1 MDTSFLQLLIF
12 GVLAAAANILGG
24 LILFPSKLHGTYK
37 HFLKYL
43 LALGAGF
50 MLAVCLFEIL
60 PKSITI
66 WQKANPGDDENLYV
80 PMLLLLGGYL
90 LTQFVE
96 HTIAPH
102 FHLGEEMH
110 CEDDDHDHEMI
121 TTSSAYTAVGGLL
134 VHTFFDGVT
143 IAAASQV
150 DIKVGLLV
158 FIAVFLHKFP
168 EGFTIGS
175 MVMAAGKGRKQVMIA
190 TSLMGLTTL
199 LGVLIYYFVGTNLG
213 FTVAYALPLAGGVTL
228 YVAASDLIPEVN
240 HHGGNSPWVS
250 LSVFAGVA
258 LFFLTHLAL
267 HTVTGQELRFG
278 HEQTQIGHE
287 QDFSRSCSGCVCQ
300 ADFMG
305 SAHLFAE
312 KLCFAER
319 PKPTLR
325 LRRRDKNMVFYKK
338 DTNKSFFSC
347 SCPVSV
353 CSCLNSYA
361 RVTS

>member
-1 MDTSFLQLLIF
+1 MDSTFFQLVVF
-12 GVLAAAANILGG
+12 GILAASANILGG
-24 LILFPSKLHGTYK
+24 IILFPSKLHSKYR
-37 HFLKYL
+37 HLLKYL

-50 MLAVCLFEIL
+50 MLAVSLFEIL

-66 WQKANPGDDENLYV
+66 WQKTNPGDSENLYV
-80 PMLLLLGGYL
+80 PMMLILAGYL

-110 CEDDDHDHEMI
+110 CDEDDHGHEI
-121 TTSSAYTAVGGLL
+121 ISTSSAYTAVGGLL

-143 IAAASQV
+143 IAAASQI
-150 DIKVGLLV
+150 DMKVGLLV

-175 MVMAAGKGRKQVMIA
+175 MVMAAGKGRRQVLIA

-199 LGVLIYYFVGTNLG
+199 IGVMLFYFVGTNFG
-213 FTVAYALPLAGGVTL
+213 FTVAYALPIAGGVTL

-258 LFFLTHLAL
+258 LFFGTHFLL
-267 HTVTGQELRFG
+267 HSLVGE
-278 HEQTQIGHE
+278 
-287 QDFSRSCSGCVCQ
+287 
-300 ADFMG
+300 
-305 SAHLFAE
+305 
-312 KLCFAER
+312 
-319 PKPTLR
+319 
-325 LRRRDKNMVFYKK
+325 
-338 DTNKSFFSC
+338 
-347 SCPVSV
+347 
-353 CSCLNSYA
+353 
-361 RVTS
+361 